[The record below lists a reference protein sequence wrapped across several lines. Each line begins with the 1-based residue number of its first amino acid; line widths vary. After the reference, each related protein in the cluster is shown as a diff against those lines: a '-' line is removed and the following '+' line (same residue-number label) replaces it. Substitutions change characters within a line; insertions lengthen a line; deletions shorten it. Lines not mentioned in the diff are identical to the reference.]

1 MFVRTKLENGIR
13 QNAILIPQQ
22 AVIRTP
28 RGEATTMVVNKDNV
42 VEVRTIEVSQ
52 AVGNKW
58 LVNSGVQVGDRV
70 IVSGLQKAKPEMK
83 VTPQEENLDATA
95 STEKSEPAKDPQ

>member
-42 VEVRTIEVSQ
+42 VEVHYY
-52 AVGNKW
+52 
-58 LVNSGVQVGDRV
+58 
-70 IVSGLQKAKPEMK
+70 
-83 VTPQEENLDATA
+83 
-95 STEKSEPAKDPQ
+95 